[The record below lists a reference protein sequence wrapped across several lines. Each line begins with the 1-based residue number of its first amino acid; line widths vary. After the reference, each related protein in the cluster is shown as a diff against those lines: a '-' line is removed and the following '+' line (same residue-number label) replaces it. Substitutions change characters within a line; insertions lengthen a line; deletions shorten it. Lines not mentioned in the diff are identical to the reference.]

1 MTTAMPLS
9 SQPKEEKMPVKRDWK
24 GWVMPGGMLGLSGIG
39 MMSLTDMQSE
49 LKHTRETNIRLEE
62 RVGTL
67 SEDVKSMKTT
77 IEAIRSRLESKGIV
91 YRLDSVVGEVAGERN
106 TSK

>member
-1 MTTAMPLS
+1 
-9 SQPKEEKMPVKRDWK
+9 MPVKRDWK

-49 LKHTRETNIRLEE
+49 IKTTRETNIRLEE

-67 SEDVKSMKTT
+67 SEDVKAMRAT
-77 IEAIRSRLESKGIV
+77 IEAIRSRLEARGIV
-91 YRLDSVVGEVAGERN
+91 HRGDNVAGAVADQEFKRA
-106 TSK
+106 K